1 MNKSISNF
9 ILFIATLAVTNL
21 IAQSSIGLQMIH
33 DERWVSA
40 EKEFAK
46 SSADEDVFYK
56 GFAQMKQENINAAK
70 ATFNSIAT
78 KPYGKIGLGWL
89 ELNSM
94 NKAGATKLF
103 EEAANETKN
112 KNLQIFV
119 AISRVIAN
127 STLEEKDDAIMWA
140 KKASDMAKT
149 NADFRIIW
157 GDACLSTQD
166 GGSANTQY
174 EYAQQYA
181 PNTALPFAKIG
192 RVYYRMK
199 VYKEALPNLKKA
211 LELDPNSALALNY
224 LAQLYYRYRVY
235 DTAEMYQQKLIQIG
249 DKSPEDMAM
258 LANIHFLAKDYE
270 KAINLINEIIKGDN
284 KYNHLVRLIGYSYFE
299 TGKFQEAVTF
309 LEKFLE
315 TQPKEKI
322 VASDYEYLGKAYIAL
337 GDKDK
342 GVATMRK
349 ALEMNPSDKDALKSI
364 VDAFKKAKMPAEE
377 LEFSRKLVELPE
389 ATASD
394 FLNLGSALYK
404 NKLFEEADATF
415 TKVLEL
421 SPNSADAHYM
431 KGKCKM
437 YNSTLDQATAPA
449 KEDFTKYLEM
459 VVGTEDK
466 NKKKVVEAKI
476 YIAKD
481 AIVNQK
487 DKVKAKILL
496 DEVILLDPENKDAV
510 ELMEYTK

>member
-1 MNKSISNF
+1 MNKSISSF

-21 IAQSSIGLQMIH
+21 IAQSSTGLQMIH

-46 SSADEDVFYK
+46 SSSDEDVFYK
-56 GFAQMKQENINAAK
+56 GFSQMKQENLEAAK
-70 ATFNSIAT
+70 ASFNSIAT

-89 ELNSM
+89 ELNAK
-94 NKAGATKLF
+94 NKPGATKLF

-112 KNLQIFV
+112 KNPQIFV
-119 AISRVIAN
+119 AISRAIAN
-127 STLEEKDDAIMWA
+127 STMEEKDDAIMWA

-149 NADFRIIW
+149 NADYRIIW

-211 LELDPNSALALNY
+211 LDLDPNNALALNY
-224 LAQLYYRYRVY
+224 LAQIYDKYRVY

-258 LANIHFLAKDYE
+258 LANIYFKAKNYE
-270 KAINLINEIIKGDN
+270 KAIEQINEILKGDN
-284 KYNHLVRLIGYSYFE
+284 KYNHLVRLIGYSYYE

-322 VASDYEYLGKAYIAL
+322 VASDYEYLGKSYIAI

-349 ALEMNPSDKDALKSI
+349 AVEMNPTDKDAVKSI
-364 VDAFKKAKMPAEE
+364 ADAFKKAKMYAEE
-377 LEFSRKLVELPE
+377 LEFFKKVTELPE
-389 ATASD
+389 ASATDYMSYAH
-394 FLNLGSALYK
+394 ALYK
-404 NKLFEEADATF
+404 NKLFEEADASF

-421 SPNSADAHYM
+421 SPNSADAQYM
-431 KGKCKM
+431 KGKSKM

-449 KEDFTKYLEM
+449 KDDFTKYLEM
-459 VVGTEDK
+459 VMGSEEK

-476 YIAKD
+476 YLAKD

-487 DKVKAKILL
+487 DTAKAKTLL
-496 DEVILLDPENKDAV
+496 DEVILLDPENKDAL
-510 ELMEYTK
+510 ELMEHTK